1 MNQSVA
7 LNTLNAPLSPVVQLG
22 PIDAVE
28 TALVDRWADV
38 SQATYRFLALLREFD
53 FRQGWKDYG
62 CNDCAEW
69 MDFKLKI
76 SRKTALEKVR
86 VANALW
92 FVPIID
98 AAFRDG
104 ALSYSQVRALTRIA
118 DETNEEDLVQRAQ
131 SNSAGALEKYV
142 QRLRHGDEQVSEQL
156 ARSQHQGRAL
166 HVFVDSGELT
176 VKLPPDQLAIVQQA
190 LEALVATLPDDPE
203 RDYFATRA
211 DALVQMATLTLEG
224 TLAGTTASDEG
235 ASDQPSGPTVATT
248 HAHKILV
255 HVDAMALSG
264 QGGESDYP
272 LPTVKRLCC
281 SGALTPIVKS
291 GDQILNV
298 GRKYRVVPPRLR
310 QALAARD
317 RQCQFPGCH
326 HTQFLDAHHI
336 KHWCDGG
343 ETNLDNLLLLC
354 THHHTAMHE
363 GGFRLHRRVGGWAEG
378 LYFTRPDGRLV
389 EGPSSAEDPR
399 EDRDVNEPGTGFAS
413 GQCESTGGP

>member
-1 MNQSVA
+1 M
-7 LNTLNAPLSPVVQLG
+7 
-22 PIDAVE
+22 
-28 TALVDRWADV
+28 
-38 SQATYRFLALLREFD
+38 
-53 FRQGWKDYG
+53 
-62 CNDCAEW
+62 
-69 MDFKLKI
+69 
-76 SRKTALEKVR
+76 
-86 VANALW
+86 
-92 FVPIID
+92 
-98 AAFRDG
+98 
-104 ALSYSQVRALTRIA
+104 
-118 DETNEEDLVQRAQ
+118 
-131 SNSAGALEKYV
+131 
-142 QRLRHGDEQVSEQL
+142 
-156 ARSQHQGRAL
+156 
-166 HVFVDSGELT
+166 FVDSGEMT
-176 VKLPPDQLAIVQQA
+176 VKLPPDQLALVQQA
-190 LEALVATLPDDPE
+190 LEALVAALPDDPE

-211 DALVQMATLTLEG
+211 DALVQMATLTLAG
-224 TLAGTTASDEG
+224 TLAGATASDER
-235 ASDQPSGPTVATT
+235 ASDQPTDQPSDKKSAPTVATT
-248 HAHKILV
+248 HAHQILV
-255 HVDAMALSG
+255 HVDATALSG

-363 GGFRLHRRVGGWAEG
+363 GGFGLYARAEG

-399 EDRDVNEPGTGFAS
+399 EDRDANEPGTGFAS
-413 GQCESTGGP
+413 GQGESTGGP